1 MAAFKK
7 ENNANN
13 ILSTPKKSYLILKLS
28 DVALL
33 RRWKK
38 VLITLLCQ
46 LIELL
51 YNKSQKSNVLKNG
64 EIYFKIIPQDFQSMF
79 GLFSTFLMIIFLCQ
93 LI

>member
-7 ENNANN
+7 EKNANN
-13 ILSTPKKSYLILKLS
+13 ILSNPKKSYLILKLS

-51 YNKSQKSNVLKNG
+51 YNKSQKSNV
-64 EIYFKIIPQDFQSMF
+64 
-79 GLFSTFLMIIFLCQ
+79 
-93 LI
+93 